1 MSVDI
6 TLMVGTITISIN
18 QQTKTK
24 LDELAHE
31 LGLSR
36 SSMIR
41 MLILQRVKQ
50 EGKQ

>member
-1 MSVDI
+1 M
-6 TLMVGTITISIN
+6 TGTVTISIT
-18 QQTKTK
+18 QPIKTK

-36 SSMIR
+36 SSFIR

-50 EGKQ
+50 EEKQ